1 MRGGA
6 VLQWIKEKGV
16 AMDAARL
23 RKLPLFSD
31 LSDKE
36 REQIAKWAD
45 EVEVQPGK
53 HLIDQGQFGYEFF
66 VIEEGKAEVKR
77 GDEVIAQLGPGDFF
91 GEMALLEADRRNAS
105 VIASEPMRTIV
116 MTRQQFISMEEAMP
130 SVAAQVRQAV
140 EARRS

>member
-1 MRGGA
+1 
-6 VLQWIKEKGV
+6 
-16 AMDAARL
+16 MDAARL

>member
-1 MRGGA
+1 
-6 VLQWIKEKGV
+6 
-16 AMDAARL
+16 MDAARL
-23 RKLPLFSD
+23 KKLPLFSD

-36 REQIAKWAD
+36 REQIARWAD
-45 EVEVQPGK
+45 DVEVQPGK

-66 VIEEGKAEVKR
+66 VIEEGKAEVKK

-91 GEMALLEADRRNAS
+91 GEIALLEADRRNAS
-105 VIASEPMRTIV
+105 VVASEPMRTIV

-140 EARRS
+140 EARRP